1 MNTLELFERYK
12 IIKPIRLIELFAG
25 YGSQALAL
33 ENLGVKFEHHQ
44 VVEFDKYAIK
54 SYNALHGTNYDTQ
67 DITKLDKLNITETEK
82 YDYIVTY
89 SFPCTDLSLAGKGL
103 GMKQGT
109 RSGLLWEVERLLLNT
124 KELPQV
130 LVMENVTQVHG
141 TKHKEDF
148 DEWITF
154 LAKLGY
160 SNQWKD
166 LNAKHYGIPQ
176 SRDRTFMVSIL
187 GDYEYQFPNPIE
199 LKLRL
204 KDMLE
209 DNVSESY
216 YLSEKAIQGM
226 LNTTYE
232 TSKMEYRVQ
241 EQDGISATL
250 CARDYKDPKCV
261 VVGNL
266 QLSSHEQT
274 NRVYSSKGL
283 SPTLN
288 TMQGG
293 NRQPKILIPEDT
305 KKGYKEAYEGDGVY
319 IDRPHQKRGVV
330 QSQMIQTIKTSG
342 DDIGVVIGSTQKN
355 AYVGTENEP
364 SPTLTSAMGQG
375 GGHIPM
381 LKKHLA
387 IRKLT
392 PFECLRLMGFNDNQV
407 ERIKTSENSNSQLY
421 KQAGNSIV
429 VQVLEAIFKELL

>member
-12 IIKPIRLIELFAG
+12 ITKPIRLIELFAG

-33 ENLGVKFEHHQ
+33 ENLEINFEHHQ

-54 SYNALHGTNYDTQ
+54 SYNALHNTQFETQ
-67 DITKLDKLNITETEK
+67 DITKLENLNITETDK
-82 YDYIVTY
+82 YDYILTY
-89 SFPCTDLSLAGKGL
+89 SFPCTDLSLAGKQL

-109 RSGLLWEVERLLLNT
+109 RSGLLWEVERLLLNA

-209 DNVSESY
+209 DNVSEDY
-216 YLSEKAIQGM
+216 YLSDKAIEGM
-226 LNTTYE
+226 MNTNYQ

-261 VVGNL
+261 VVGSLN
-266 QLSSHEQT
+266 QYNKTFGQVD
-274 NRVYSSKGL
+274 NVYDIKGL
-283 SPTLN
+283 SPTLT

-293 NRQPKILIPEDT
+293 NRQPKIYGE
-305 KKGYKEAYEGDGVY
+305 K
-319 IDRPHQKRGVV
+319 
-330 QSQMIQTIKTSG
+330 
-342 DDIGVVIGSTQKN
+342 
-355 AYVGTENEP
+355 
-364 SPTLTSAMGQG
+364 
-375 GGHIPM
+375 
-381 LKKHLA
+381 

-392 PFECLRLMGFNDNQV
+392 PFECLRLMGLNDNQI
-407 ERIKTSENSNSQLY
+407 ERIKKSDNSNSQLY

-429 VQVLEAIFKELL
+429 VQVLQAIFKELL